1 MAVHALLSASAA
13 ERWMA
18 CPGSLALSRGLPDS
32 SSRYAAEGT
41 VMHEVAS
48 WALVAEH
55 DAAAYIGRV
64 VEVDGEAYEFDADMA
79 AIVQVYLDTV
89 REYRGSNGT
98 MFVEQRVDYSD
109 TLGVPD
115 SFGTADCL
123 LVVGNTLIVIDLKTG
138 HNPVEA
144 ENNKQMQL
152 YALGALPLV
161 EMVVDIERVV
171 LVISQPKVRKAP
183 SEWDLSVAELGVFAD
198 EAAAVAKVAHEL
210 ATTDDCNLDGHL
222 NPTADGCR
230 YCKAKATCPALRAAV
245 ADTIGTSAASPEEFG
260 VLEVE
265 PSAAAAG
272 GDEVWL
278 AAALSK
284 VDMIEDWCAAV
295 RKEAE
300 RRLHAGECV
309 PGFKLVEGRRG
320 QRKWTDEAE
329 VIATLKGFRLKQD
342 EMFEMSVISPAKAE
356 KLLKETPKRWTKVQ
370 TLITQAEG
378 KPTVA
383 PESDKRP
390 ALVVTPVADDF
401 TEVAADLI

>member
-1 MAVHALLSASAA
+1 
-13 ERWMA
+13 MA

-64 VEVDGEAYEFDADMA
+64 VEVDGEAYEFDASMA
-79 AIVQVYLDTV
+79 EIVQVYLDTV
-89 REYRGSNGT
+89 REYRGPNGT

-123 LVVGNTLIVIDLKTG
+123 LVVGNTLVVIDLKTG
-138 HNPVEA
+138 HTPVEA
-144 ENNKQMQL
+144 ENNKQLQL

-171 LVISQPKVRKAP
+171 LVISQPKVRRAP
-183 SEWDLSVAELGVFAD
+183 SEWDLSVAQLGVFAD

-210 ATTDDCNLDGHL
+210 YTTDDCSLDGHL
-222 NPTADGCR
+222 TPTADGCR

-260 VLEVE
+260 EVMVE
-265 PSAAAAG
+265 PSAAAG
-272 GDEVWL
+272 TSDEVWL

-320 QRKWTDEAE
+320 QRKWADEAE

-390 ALVVTPVADDF
+390 ALVVAPVADDF